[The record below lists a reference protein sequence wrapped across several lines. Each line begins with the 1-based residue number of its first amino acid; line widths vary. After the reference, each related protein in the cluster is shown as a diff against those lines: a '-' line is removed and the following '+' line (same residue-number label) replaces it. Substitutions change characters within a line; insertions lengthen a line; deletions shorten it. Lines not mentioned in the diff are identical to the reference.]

1 MLGMVRKRPD
11 DQLDYDVTFERWLPE
26 GDTIRDAT
34 AVADPAPVLGG
45 VKVDRVQV
53 FGAVVKVWLSEGL
66 EGNAHDIIVTAST
79 TGGRVKEAKFSLR
92 ITGC

>member
-11 DQLDYDVTFERWLPE
+11 EQLDYDVTFERWLPD
-26 GDTIRDAT
+26 GDAIRDAT

-45 VKVDRVQV
+45 VIVDRVLV
-53 FGAVVKVWLSEGL
+53 FGKVVKVWLSGGL
-66 EGNAHDIIVTAST
+66 EGNSHDIIVTAST
-79 TGGRVKEAKFSLR
+79 TGGRVKEVKFSLR